1 MSENGKGSALVRAIE
16 GCAFIAAGAL
26 AVTDGLRIARELRAT
41 STFDAV
47 GPDRYLL
54 GLGVLL
60 LLAGFVYLAFGPRSQ
75 AQRVADDAPRA
86 FGLPIWIAL
95 TALMLGYVGAIVL
108 AGYALA
114 TALFF
119 VVALRVMGAASWK
132 RTLLPALVAAA
143 VYWLLFARL
152 ADMSLPRGLLWPE

>member
-1 MSENGKGSALVRAIE
+1 MSETGKGSALVRAVE
-16 GCAFIAAGAL
+16 GCFFIAAGTL
-26 AVTDGLRIARELRAT
+26 AVFDGMRITRDLRES
-41 STFDAV
+41 STFDAI
-47 GPDRYLL
+47 GPDRYVI

-75 AQRVADDAPRA
+75 AQKLADDAPRG
-86 FGLPIWIAL
+86 FGLPMWIAL

-132 RTLLPALVAAA
+132 RTLVPALVAAA